1 MHLIYFG
8 DVVGRDARD
17 ALITQ
22 VPRLRTTL
30 ALDAVIVNGDNAA
43 GGFGITPAVCDQFFQ
58 AGVDVICGGDHVWD
72 QKDIPGYIA
81 HEKRL
86 LRPHNFPPRTPGSG
100 FVTVELAN
108 GQRLAVLHLLGQV
121 FHREYLDSPF
131 AAAERALEGF
141 ALGRQAHAILV
152 DMHAEATSEKQAM
165 GHFLDGRVSA
175 VVGSHTHVPTADARI
190 LPKGTAYQTD
200 TGMCGAYDSII
211 GFAPE
216 GPMQQFLGKM
226 RKARMQPAEG
236 KPTLR
241 ALRVRTDDKTGLA
254 TEIEALS
261 LEA

>member
-1 MHLIYFG
+1 MHLMFFG
-8 DVVGRDARD
+8 DVVGRDGRD
-17 ALITQ
+17 GIVKHA
-22 VPRLRTTL
+22 PRLRQEL

-43 GGFGITPAVCDQFFQ
+43 GGFGITPAVCHDFFQ
-58 AGVDVICGGDHVWD
+58 AGVDVITGGDHIWD

-100 FVTVELAN
+100 FVTVMLPN
-108 GQRLAVLHLLGQV
+108 GATLAVLHLLGQV

-200 TGMCGAYDSII
+200 TGMCGVYDSII
-211 GFAPE
+211 GFSPE

-226 RKARMQPAEG
+226 RKTRMTPAEG
-236 KPTLR
+236 PATLR
-241 ALRVRTDDKTGLA
+241 ALRIRTDDRTGLA
-254 TEIEALS
+254 TEVEAL
-261 LEA
+261 EIAA